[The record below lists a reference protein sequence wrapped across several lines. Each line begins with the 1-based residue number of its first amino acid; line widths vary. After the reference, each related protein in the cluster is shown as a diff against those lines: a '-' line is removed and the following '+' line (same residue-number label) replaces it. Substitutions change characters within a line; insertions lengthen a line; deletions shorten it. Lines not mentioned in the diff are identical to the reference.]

1 MRIVRMVKIKF
12 DCSIKRVDDT
22 QHNGTT
28 YTFYSL
34 QMNDQAIFRWFLIV
48 CSVANQDGAEFSILG
63 IRFFSQRCLQPNMG
77 PL

>member
-1 MRIVRMVKIKF
+1 MRKRDEAYIYEADMRIVRMVKIKF

-34 QMNDQAIFRWFLIV
+34 QMNDQAIFR
-48 CSVANQDGAEFSILG
+48 
-63 IRFFSQRCLQPNMG
+63 
-77 PL
+77 